1 MKKKV
6 AVITGSGD
14 GLGKGIAH
22 RLAQNGF
29 SVILNDIDET
39 TLKQTES
46 DFKKES
52 FQVASFQG
60 DVSKRNDVFA
70 LVDFAVKS
78 FGQLDVFINNAGIE
92 DVQAIKDITEESF
105 DKVVNINVKGV
116 LWGIQ
121 AASEQMKKQ
130 NKDSIYKIINACS
143 IAGHESFEFLGTYCV
158 SKYAVRSLTAT
169 AAKELAKDNIT
180 VNAYCPGVAPTKMWD
195 RIDEEMGKYMGTKKG
210 EALEQFGAGIALGRF
225 QKPEDVAGLV
235 SFLASN
241 DSDYIT
247 GQAIIVDGGMVYR

>member
-1 MKKKV
+1 MSKV

-14 GLGKGIAH
+14 GLGKGIAQK
-22 RLAQNGF
+22 LASQGF
-29 SVILNDIDET
+29 SIVLNDIDSET
-39 TLKQTES
+39 LANTQ
-46 DFKKES
+46 KE
-52 FQVASFQG
+52 FEKEGHKVASFQG
-60 DVSKRNDVFA
+60 DVSKRKDVFN
-70 LVDFAVKS
+70 LVDFAVKE
-78 FGQLDVFINNAGIE
+78 FGHLDVFINNAGIE
-92 DVQAIKDITEESF
+92 DVQAIEDITEENF
-105 DKVVNINVKGV
+105 DRVMNINVKGV

-121 AASEQMKKQ
+121 AASKQMKKQ
-130 NKDSIYKIINACS
+130 KKGSIYKIINACS

-169 AAKELAKDNIT
+169 SAKELAKHNIT

-210 EALEQFGAGIALGRF
+210 EALKQFGEGIALGRF
-225 QKPEDVAGLV
+225 QKPEDVAGLC

>member
-1 MKKKV
+1 MKQKV

-22 RLAQNGF
+22 RLGKNGF
-29 SVILNDIDET
+29 TVVLNDINEKNLKLTET
-39 TLKQTES
+39 E
-46 DFKKES
+46 FKGEGLE
-52 FQVASFQG
+52 VASFQG

-70 LVDFAVKS
+70 LVDFAVKR

-92 DVQAIKDITEESF
+92 DVQAIKDITEENF
-105 DKVVNINVKGV
+105 DKVMNINVKGV

-225 QKPEDVAGLV
+225 QKPEDVAGLC
-235 SFLASN
+235 SFLASE
-241 DSDYIT
+241 DSNYIT

>member
-1 MKKKV
+1 MKQKV

-22 RLAQNGF
+22 RLAKNGF
-29 SVILNDIDET
+29 AVVLNDINEKN
-39 TLKQTES
+39 LHQTENE
-46 DFKKES
+46 FKEEG
-52 FQVASFQG
+52 FQVASYQG

-70 LVDFAVKS
+70 LVDFAVKR

-92 DVQAIKDITEESF
+92 DVQAIKDITEENF
-105 DKVVNINVKGV
+105 DKVININVKGV

-225 QKPEDVAGLV
+225 QKPEDVAGLC
-235 SFLASN
+235 SFLASE
-241 DSDYIT
+241 DSNYIT

>member
-1 MKKKV
+1 MKQKV

-22 RLAQNGF
+22 RLAKNGF
-29 SVILNDIDET
+29 SVVLNDINGK
-39 TLKQTES
+39 TLQQTKTE
-46 DFKKES
+46 FKEEG
-52 FQVASFQG
+52 FQVASYQG

-92 DVQAIKDITEESF
+92 DVQAIKDITEENF

-180 VNAYCPGVAPTKMWD
+180 VNAYCPV
-195 RIDEEMGKYMGTKKG
+195 
-210 EALEQFGAGIALGRF
+210 
-225 QKPEDVAGLV
+225 
-235 SFLASN
+235 
-241 DSDYIT
+241 
-247 GQAIIVDGGMVYR
+247 